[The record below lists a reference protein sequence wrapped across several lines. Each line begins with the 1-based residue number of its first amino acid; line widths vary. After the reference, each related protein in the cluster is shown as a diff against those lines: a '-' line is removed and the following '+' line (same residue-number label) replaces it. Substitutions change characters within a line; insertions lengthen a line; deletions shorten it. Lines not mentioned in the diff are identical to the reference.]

1 MLEVELLLDSLLD
14 CELLELLPAIE
25 LLLSLEAELELI
37 NAKIEREYKIMGDGC
52 YMPPY
57 CNVRKIYDADMNF
70 VAIEQ
75 IY

>member
-1 MLEVELLLDSLLD
+1 MKYIDSLYY
-14 CELLELLPAIE
+14 EKYK
-25 LLLSLEAELELI
+25 LEAELELI